1 MAKKDIFNVPS
12 LGECKIDSPLKMSSE
27 TGDLIVNYVNDN
39 ETILYNI
46 DGKITEKETLESREK
61 LMKAGPR
68 KQIYFNPKHVHA
80 GIVTCGGLCPG
91 LNNVIRAIVR
101 CLWYSYGVRRITGIK
116 NGYKGF
122 LPEYGYEPIELSPD
136 IVDDI
141 HKLGGTELGSA
152 RGGGDKVTEI
162 VDSIERLNLNML
174 FTIGG
179 DGTLRGARD
188 IAEEIKKRG
197 LNISIIGIPKTID
210 NDISF
215 LEKSFGFETAVAKA
229 SEVVAAAHTEAHSVH
244 NGIGLV
250 KVMGRESGF
259 IASHTA
265 IAVHEANFVLIPEVK
280 FDIHGENGL
289 LEHLKAR
296 LKRRQHAV
304 IIVAEGAGQGY
315 LEAKNKET
323 DASGNKKLQDVGIF
337 LKEEISD
344 YFKKEKMEVNIKYID
359 PSYIVRS
366 APADAT
372 DSFYCSRLGAHAV
385 HAAMA
390 GKTSTLIS
398 YLNNHYIYIPI
409 DVAVSKRNYVDPEG
423 NLWRD
428 VLEATQQPFSMTNN

>member
-1 MAKKDIFNVPS
+1 MINKNIFEVPT
-12 LGECKIDSPLKMSSE
+12 LGECKIPSPLKMSSE
-27 TGDLIVNYVNDN
+27 TGDAIVNYVKD
-39 ETILYNI
+39 EESILYNI
-46 DGKITEKETLESREK
+46 DGAIKGNETLDSRAK
-61 LMKAGPR
+61 LTKAGPR
-68 KQIYFNPKHVHA
+68 EKIYFNPNHVHA

-91 LNNVIRAIVR
+91 LNNVIRAVVR

-122 LPEYGYEPIELSPD
+122 LAEYGYPPIDLNPD

-141 HKLGGTELGSA
+141 HKLGGTELGSS
-152 RGGGDKVTEI
+152 RGDGHRVSEI

-229 SEVVAAAHTEAHSVH
+229 SDVVASAHTEAHSVN
-244 NGIGLV
+244 NGVGLV
-250 KVMGRESGF
+250 KVMGRKSGF

-265 IAVHEANFVLIPEVK
+265 IAVQEANFVLIPEVK
-280 FDIHGENGL
+280 FDIEGPNGL
-289 LEHLKAR
+289 LEHLKRR
-296 LKRRQHAV
+296 LKARKHAV
-304 IIVAEGAGQGY
+304 IIVAEGAGQEF
-315 LEAKNKET
+315 LKAEKKIL
-323 DASGNKKLQDVGIF
+323 DASGNVKPQDIGRYLDDVIQ
-337 LKEEISD
+337 D
-344 YFKKEKMEVNIKYID
+344 YFKKENIEVNLKYID

-398 YLNNHYIYIPI
+398 FMNNHYIYIPI
-409 DVAVSKRNYVDPEG
+409 DVAVSERNHVDPEG
-423 NLWRD
+423 TLWRD
-428 VLEATQQPFSMTNN
+428 VLESTQQPFTMLNE